1 VPGLR
6 PDRVECSSARGTDD
20 LSLRGDRLV
29 DLALVLE
36 RVGRIEAA
44 TDALHDAVEL
54 YERKGSVVSAAR
66 ARAVIEG
73 LTKRSAIREA

>member
-1 VPGLR
+1 MTAAVP
-6 PDRVECSSARGTDD
+6 ECMELAAWR
-20 LSLRGDRLV
+20 DRLV

-54 YERKGSVVSAAR
+54 YERKGSVVSTAR
-66 ARAVIEG
+66 ACAVIEG
-73 LTKRSAIREA
+73 LTKRTALREA

>member
-1 VPGLR
+1 MM
-6 PDRVECSSARGTDD
+6 ATDD
-20 LSLRGDRLV
+20 FWLRGERPV

-54 YERKGSVVSAAR
+54 YERKGSVVSTAR
-66 ARAVIEG
+66 ACAVIEG
-73 LTKRSAIREA
+73 LAKRAAIREA